1 MKSEKTKPE
10 TIDEYI
16 ADFPQDIQ
24 EVLEKVRA
32 TIHKAAPEAEEAIS
46 YQIPTFKMNGKNLV
60 HFSAYKNHIG
70 FYPGASGIEAFKR
83 KLVEYKFAKGSV
95 QFPLGRAL
103 PYELISEIVRYR
115 VKENQEKAEAKAK
128 TKKK

>member
-16 ADFPQDIQ
+16 ADFPQ
-24 EVLEKVRA
+24 EVKEILEKVRM

-83 KLVEYKFAKGSV
+83 KLRDYKSAKGSV
-95 QFPLGRAL
+95 QFPLSRAL
-103 PYELISEIVRYR
+103 PYDLISEIVAYR
-115 VKENQEKAEAKAK
+115 LKENQEKAEEKAK
-128 TKKK
+128 KK